1 MKNKEVLT
9 GLQAGSRY
17 AVILV
22 GHGGVPR
29 DFPRE
34 QVRRLKAL
42 EAQRRASGAEP
53 SEEEIAL
60 DRKIRTWPR
69 TAANDPYRAGLQ
81 SVAVALQKALGEVP
95 LIVAYNEFCA
105 PDVEEAVESLVA
117 RSVERI
123 TVLSS
128 MLTPGGV
135 HSEIEIPETLGKLRA
150 RHPGV
155 DIRYAWPL
163 DLEMVADLLARH
175 VSAATSVEG
184 SE

>member
-1 MKNKEVLT
+1 ML
-9 GLQAGSRY
+9 
-17 AVILV
+17 LV

-42 EAQRRASGAEP
+42 EAQRRASGAEAG
-53 SEEEIAL
+53 EEEVAL

-81 SVAVALQKALGEVP
+81 SLAAALQKALGEVP
-95 LIVAYNEFCA
+95 LVVAYNEFCA
-105 PDVEEAVESLVA
+105 PTVEEAVQDLVA
-117 RSVERI
+117 GSVTRI

-135 HSEIEIPETLGKLRA
+135 HSEVEIPETLETLRA
-150 RHPGV
+150 RYPHV

-163 DLEMVADLLARH
+163 DLDLVAELLAGH
-175 VSAATSVEG
+175 VSLAADARL